1 MLIYIDPQSYTNRYI
16 KEITV
21 PGLPADCRLTSD
33 LKDLKDI
40 DIYVAGFGQVTEEMI
55 EKATNLKVIVRNAVG
70 TDNIDKM
77 AAARRGIPVYN
88 LPLVNYES
96 VAEMTVGFMIAC
108 GRYMVFNHMN
118 NVNNTEVNYYT
129 DYQGQELYGRTFGIM
144 GFGHIGKRVA
154 EILQKSFDAKVLIY
168 DPYVSAEKAEK
179 LGVKK
184 LDDYH
189 ELLRQSD
196 FVSIHTPLTEQNR
209 NMINAETLKLCKP
222 NCIIVNAAR
231 AGIVDEQ
238 ALYDALA
245 SRQIFAAADDVL
257 ENYKDNRL
265 FTLPNFIGTSHVCG
279 NSAQARRRVGEHLLE
294 RLLTEIEKIRQEEE
308 NRKKEED
315 VR

>member
-16 KEITV
+16 KEITL
-21 PGLPADCRLTSD
+21 PGLPKDVQLTSD

-55 EKATNLKVIVRNAVG
+55 DEAVNLKVIVRNAVG

-77 AAARRGIPVYN
+77 AAARKGIPVYN

-118 NVNNTEVNYYT
+118 NVNGVEVNYYT

-154 EILQKSFDAKVLIY
+154 EILKASFKAKVLIY
-168 DPYVSAEKAEK
+168 DPYVSEEQAEKY
-179 LGVKK
+179 GVKK
-184 LDDYH
+184 LDDYR
-189 ELLRQSD
+189 ELLKESD
-196 FVSIHTPLTEQNR
+196 FVSIHTPLTEQTR

-231 AGIVDEQ
+231 GGIVDED
-238 ALYDALA
+238 ALYEALA

-257 ENYKDNRL
+257 ESYEGNKL

-294 RLLTEIEKIRQEEE
+294 RLLTEIEKIRQNEEKIT
-308 NRKKEED
+308 RG
-315 VR
+315 